1 LPKKNRCI
9 LKRGKNNIVAFSPR
23 DARAPHHDSTLDD
36 LFGGFIPCML
46 EVSIEWVS
54 QRNLA
59 ELNADAVFTSLAVT
73 VGGNV
78 HLIAGKRI
86 FNNKQERKLFC
97 SAKNV
102 PSVDLERRCTED

>member
-1 LPKKNRCI
+1 
-9 LKRGKNNIVAFSPR
+9 
-23 DARAPHHDSTLDD
+23 
-36 LFGGFIPCML
+36 ML
-46 EVSIEWVS
+46 EASIEWVT

-86 FNNKQERKLFC
+86 IRNKWDCKLFC
-97 SAKNV
+97 SA
-102 PSVDLERRCTED
+102 